1 MANVNQR
8 WILFFNFSR
17 SCADLAE
24 TTAHHKL
31 IDQKYGVYFIPN
43 WKFDSFSSVKLYLQG
58 LALSWSIVSCWPDPT
73 NRNYS
78 GQNRSN
84 FRKKLPLLPK
94 SICEESWKKIRKMLE
109 KNCKIHDWKLQI
121 TTFNRAQRS
130 WYQCFYAFKAQ
141 IWNQIYN
148 YCFYIPQFHYKTFF
162 RLAFH
167 KTDCNLF
174 CTKNF
179 LKILQDINLEKVKL
193 LGQNLQILGCIQFGF
208 HIKKLVV
215 IKTLYKTR
223 ASCKRTYFQ
232 G

>member
-84 FRKKLPLLPK
+84 FRKKNYH
-94 SICEESWKKIRKMLE
+94 C
-109 KNCKIHDWKLQI
+109 CQ
-121 TTFNRAQRS
+121 
-130 WYQCFYAFKAQ
+130 KASA
-141 IWNQIYN
+141 
-148 YCFYIPQFHYKTFF
+148 K
-162 RLAFH
+162 RVE
-167 KTDCNLF
+167 
-174 CTKNF
+174 KNF
-179 LKILQDINLEKVKL
+179 LKILQDINLERVKL
-193 LGQNLQILGCIQFGF
+193 LGQNLHILGCIQFGF

-215 IKTLYKTR
+215 IKTIYKTR